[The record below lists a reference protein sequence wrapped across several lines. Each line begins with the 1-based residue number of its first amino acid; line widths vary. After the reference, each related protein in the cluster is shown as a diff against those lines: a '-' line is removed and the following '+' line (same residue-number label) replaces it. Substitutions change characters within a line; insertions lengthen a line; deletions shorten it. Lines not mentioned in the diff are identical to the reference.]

1 MNYFLEPFLDYMVSE
16 VPKRN
21 IYTISSGENN
31 GTKRETPSLA
41 LGICEFYKSYF

>member
-1 MNYFLEPFLDYMVSE
+1 MNYFIEPFLDYMVSE

-21 IYTISSGENN
+21 IYIISSGENN

-41 LGICEFYKSYF
+41 LGICEFYQSYF